1 MLWGLVIIKKKLR
14 DEAPDVFGGIR
25 KLFTNEDCDLKN
37 EPVCWFRVGGWRGVR
52 LFREKE
58 EHIQKER
65 KGNITRSEKDK
76 W

>member
-1 MLWGLVIIKKKLR
+1 MFI
-14 DEAPDVFGGIR
+14 
-25 KLFTNEDCDLKN
+25 NEDCDLKN

-58 EHIQKER
+58 EHIQKEGE
-65 KGNITRSEKDK
+65 GNITRSEKDK